1 MKTGEV
7 EVLEEEHNE
16 GGGMEQV
23 TGSSLV
29 PFDPLQRYLAE
40 IRRFPL
46 LDAEEELRLALLYR
60 DKKDVEAGH
69 KLVASNLRLVVH
81 IALKFQGYWTTSILD
96 LIQEGNLGLI
106 RAMEKFDPYKG
117 AKFSYYASFWIKA
130 YTLKFIIDNW
140 RLVKIGTTQSQRK
153 LFFKLNKERERLNA
167 LGHDPGPKLLA
178 EKLDTSEKEVIEMD
192 QRLSGWEVSLEG
204 RVSDESE
211 TTHKD
216 LLPSKDLS
224 LDRALEES
232 ESRDMLHEKLEELRT
247 TLTGKD
253 LYIFEERLLAD
264 SPLTLQ
270 EIGDKY
276 GISKERIRQIEKRLK
291 GKIKLFLEQ
300 EIQDLD
306 VHDFVCGP

>member
-1 MKTGEV
+1 METGEIA
-7 EVLEEEHNE
+7 LSEEKYNE
-16 GGGMEQV
+16 GGGMGQAK
-23 TGSSLV
+23 GSSIV

-46 LDAEEELRLALLYR
+46 LDAEEELQLAILYR
-60 DKKDVEAGH
+60 EKKDVEAGH

-81 IALKFQGYWTTSILD
+81 IALKFQKYWTASVLD

-106 RAMEKFDPYKG
+106 RAMEKYDPYKG
-117 AKFSYYASFWIKA
+117 VKFSYYASFWIKA
-130 YTLKFIIDNW
+130 YALKYIIDNW

-167 LGHDPGPKLLA
+167 LGHDPSPMLLA

-192 QRLSGWEVSLEG
+192 QRLGGWEVSLEG

-216 LLPSKDLS
+216 LLPSKDMS
-224 LDRALEES
+224 LDRVIEAS
-232 ESRDMLHEKLEELRT
+232 ESRDMLYEKLEEFRK
-247 TLTGKD
+247 TLASKD

-270 EIGDKY
+270 EIGNAY
-276 GISKERIRQIEKRLK
+276 GISKERVRQIEKRLK
-291 GKIKLFLEQ
+291 HKIKLFLEK
-300 EIQDLD
+300 EIPDLD
-306 VHDFVCGP
+306 VHDFVGDA